1 MGRRSAAPQR
11 TATRTP
17 STPAN
22 VGPRRVAP
30 KPISAFRTGRPW
42 WHFLI
47 DAGVLAV
54 LLGVGVLG
62 FGPAFGHDPK
72 YLIAGFGAIALGL
85 GVAAL
90 GAHWRLGLVT
100 MVALSFVVYMLFGS
114 VLAARDESIAGFIP
128 SMESLRGLLLGIML
142 SWKHMLTLAA
152 PVGTS
157 VQVMV
162 VPYLATFIAAIAAGT
177 LAWRLRNATWSL
189 IPVVALFITG
199 ILFGT
204 AQVFMPGVRGVILTV
219 GAVAWLAYRYEVT
232 RRETAAAVSANQDVA
247 DPGAART
254 AFWRRLGM
262 AAGVIAVAGTLT
274 MVATPALTAPGARE
288 VLRENVV
295 PPPELHELASPLTK
309 FRDYVKNEKEKVL
322 FQVEGLPKDG
332 RLRLAAMDSYDGVVF
347 NVDPNS
353 SASFTPI
360 GDPKSLNQ
368 NAGGGASAV
377 DISIDGYSGVWI
389 PNVAVAQSLAYKS
402 VQGST
407 PTLYLN
413 KESGTA
419 LNFAGVTKGDAYA
432 MSVDTPVVDQAKLA
446 KAHFGA
452 IRLPKPD
459 NVPQVV
465 GVKATDIV
473 GEISNPLEQVRALET
488 ALKQQ
493 GKFSNGLEGQVQSS
507 SGHNAARITK
517 LLSGTEMIGDDEQ
530 YATAMVLMARHL
542 GIPARVVM
550 GFYPDPESPANGAKI
565 LKVTGADV
573 HAWVE
578 VNFAGVGWVPFN
590 PTPDKDNVPNPPEP
604 QKASKPKPQVLQPP
618 PPPQEPADLPD
629 DNNADAINTNSKD
642 NPVAAI
648 VSRILLI
655 VAVAAIPVVV
665 LVLPLV
671 LIVALKSRRRK
682 KRLTRGLPTDRVGGG
697 WSEVLSQA
705 TDLGA
710 AVDPSGTRRE
720 TATSL
725 ENSFPGTQGTTALL
739 AHRADAAIFGPG
751 QPSEEEVAGYWDNVE
766 QSLKSMN
773 GSVGFWK
780 RMRARFSPRSL
791 LVEARKRPG
800 RTAK

>member
-1 MGRRSAAPQR
+1 M
-11 TATRTP
+11 
-17 STPAN
+17 
-22 VGPRRVAP
+22 
-30 KPISAFRTGRPW
+30 
-42 WHFLI
+42 
-47 DAGVLAV
+47 

-72 YLIAGFGAIALGL
+72 YLIAGFGAIVLGL
-85 GVAAL
+85 GIAAL
-90 GAHWRLGLVT
+90 GAHWRLGLIT
-100 MVALSFVVYMLFGS
+100 MMAVSFAAYMLFGS
-114 VLAARDESIAGFIP
+114 ALAAQEESIAGFIP
-128 SMESLRGLLLGIML
+128 TGESLRGLLLGIML

-177 LAWRLRNATWSL
+177 LAWRLRNAAWSL

-204 AQVFMPGVRGVILTV
+204 AQVFLPGFRGVILTV
-219 GAVAWLAYRYEVT
+219 GGVAWLAYRYELA
-232 RRETAAAVSANQDVA
+232 RRETAASVSTNHEVA
-247 DPGAART
+247 DTGAART
-254 AFWRRLGM
+254 AFWHRMGM

-288 VLRENVV
+288 VLRENVI
-295 PPPELHELASPLTK
+295 PPPELHELPSPLTK
-309 FRDYVKNEKEKVL
+309 FRDYLKNEKETVL
-322 FQVEGLPKDG
+322 FTVDGLPKDG
-332 RLRLAAMDSYDGVVF
+332 RIRIAAMDSYDGVVF

-368 NAGGGASAV
+368 SMGDGAAAVGIKIAG
-377 DISIDGYSGVWI
+377 YNGVWI
-389 PNVAVAQSLAYKS
+389 PNVAVAQSLAYQS
-402 VQGST
+402 SGGNT

-419 LNFAGVTKGDAYA
+419 LNFAGITQGDSYA
-432 MSVDTPVVDQAKLA
+432 MNVDVPVVDQGRLA
-446 KAHFGA
+446 KAHFSTV
-452 IRLPKPD
+452 RLPKPE

-465 GVKATDIV
+465 GVKASNIV
-473 GEISNPLEQVRALET
+473 GDISNPLEQVQALEN

-517 LLSGTEMIGDDEQ
+517 MLSDEQMIGDDEQ

-550 GFYPDPESPANGAKI
+550 GFYPDPQGKSNGAKS
-565 LKVTGADV
+565 LKVTGSDV

-642 NPVAAI
+642 NPVAEI

-655 VAVAAIPVVV
+655 VAVAAVPVVI
-665 LVLPLV
+665 LILPLV
-671 LIVALKSRRRK
+671 LIVGLKSRRRK
-682 KRLTRGLPTDRVGGG
+682 KRLTQGLPTDRVGGG

-710 AVDPSGTRRE
+710 VVDLSGTRRE
-720 TATSL
+720 TAASL
-725 ENSFPGTQGTTALL
+725 ETSFPGTQGTTALL
-739 AHRADAAIFGPG
+739 AQRADAAIFGPG
-751 QPSEEEVAGYWDNVE
+751 QPTESEVTGYWDNVE

-791 LVEARKRPG
+791 LVESRKRSG